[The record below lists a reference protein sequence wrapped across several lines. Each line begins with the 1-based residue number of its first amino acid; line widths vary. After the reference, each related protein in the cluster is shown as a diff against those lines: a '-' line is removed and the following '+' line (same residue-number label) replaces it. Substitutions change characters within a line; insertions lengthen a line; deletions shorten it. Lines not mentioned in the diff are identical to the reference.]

1 MDDIKRMFACEP
13 EALAEVRTF
22 VRAFLEQE
30 KIEKCEAELL
40 VLGINEAYANVI
52 RHSGGAQEEV
62 EVSCARDGET
72 LRFRLRDFGV
82 NPADPAR
89 FRRRPLEEVAPG
101 GLGLHL
107 IERVFDA
114 AVYRPQTPGT
124 ELELTKVMPAARAV

>member
-1 MDDIKRMFACEP
+1 MSAGMEAIKRVFACETA
-13 EALAEVRTF
+13 ALAEVRAF

-30 KIEKCEAELL
+30 KVEKREAELL

-52 RHSGGAQEEV
+52 RHAGGADEVV
-62 EVSCARDGET
+62 EVSCERDGET

-89 FRRRPLEEVAPG
+89 FRRRPLEEVVPG

-107 IERVFDA
+107 IER
-114 AVYRPQTPGT
+114 G
-124 ELELTKVMPAARAV
+124 LTRRCTGPRGWGRSWS